1 MALGLLIG
9 YGSIGRRHGR
19 IISPRY
25 DSIAIVDQSPESR
38 DRVSI
43 DHPDA
48 AVASDLNSL
57 DRIGWKWADCT
68 GIIATW
74 GPSHFEIFNEL
85 VDRGVKRI
93 LCEKPFA
100 NSVARCVEMLDRS
113 RREGVTL
120 GVHHQRRY
128 SGLVTGLKNIAHS
141 HDLGEP
147 VKVVIHGGAAGL
159 VTRGVH
165 WIDLTTE
172 LFGDEPV
179 EVVSTAR
186 GDKLNPRSETLGLF
200 GGTSIWTHSGG
211 QETVISVSNKSS
223 VAPSTHIY
231 YRNGV
236 VDLAD
241 NLEIVVRGRDPMAV
255 AKFPAVTRT
264 GAASEM
270 LFTGAMDGVVSAE
283 TATGRILDE
292 LDAQTLPGSL
302 AEHALIALSASVGA
316 LEAGQTG
323 QKVTLP
329 IDPNSELGQQTWPI
343 S

>member
-9 YGSIGRRHGR
+9 YGSIGKRHGKL
-19 IISPRY
+19 IGPRY

-38 DRVSI
+38 KRVSI

-48 AVASDLNSL
+48 TVAGNLDAL
-57 DRIGWKWADCT
+57 DRIGWEWGDST

-100 NSVARCVEMLDRS
+100 NSVARCVAMLERS
-113 RREGVTL
+113 HVDGVTL

-128 SGLVTGLKNIAHS
+128 SGLANGIKNIAQI
-141 HDLGEP
+141 HDLGDP

-172 LFGDEPV
+172 LFEDEPA
-179 EVVSTAR
+179 EVVSTASS
-186 GDKLNPRSETLGLF
+186 DKLNPRSEMLGLF
-200 GGTSIWTHSGG
+200 GGTAIWTHLGG

-223 VAPSTHIY
+223 IAPSTHIY
-231 YRNGV
+231 YKNGV
-236 VDLAD
+236 IDLAD
-241 NLEIVVRGRDPMAV
+241 NLEVVTRGRDPITV

-264 GAASEM
+264 GSASET
-270 LFTGAMDGVVSAE
+270 LFSGAMEGVVTAE
-283 TATGRILDE
+283 AATSRILDE
-292 LDAQTLPGSL
+292 LDAETLPSAL
-302 AEHALIALSASVGA
+302 AEHALVALSASIGA
-316 LEAGQTG
+316 LEAGKTG
-323 QKVTLP
+323 QKVELP
-329 IDPNSELGQQTWPI
+329 IDPNSELGQQIWPI